1 LPHGPSGA
9 KPKHQRIAGSAATA
23 AAHLARDSTDTLGRV
38 ASRSSL
44 SVLVFLSAGGL
55 LGLGVVSL
63 WHALR
68 SAENASR
75 AEALD
80 RATTTRNDLRAVTG
94 TSKLLAIL
102 PPECRFVLEPA
113 GVRPIPEI
121 AWANPA
127 RPSPAAPSARLET
140 MLERIDELEF
150 ENGKPDEALAL
161 ARSTLTASDL
171 VDVEETTLRL
181 RAAWIA
187 HRNDRSGVRDALL
200 APLVERGGR
209 LSVSARQ
216 SLVLLLAESGA
227 ALPSWADEL
236 VCELPPA
243 RAAAMLAR
251 LRELRDSDADRTR
264 IEALAARARI
274 AAWWQAVAEIV
285 ERDRETLLARTEPWL
300 ETRGDRVLL
309 YFPYEAGGAGA
320 LLSCERLLDC
330 LRSAEPW
337 PDGLARIRWQGHV
350 ELGTRSDNAIPL
362 WPGAWVVPGG
372 PVAVGPLANPWILG
386 ALLVVLGLLLALG
399 LVLLF
404 RDVRRER
411 RAVALRNEFLT
422 SVTHELKTPLAS
434 IQMFSEM
441 LLDGRVASDERR
453 RAYYR
458 LLAGETGRLTA
469 LVDNVLDLGRIER
482 GERVYDLAPLDL
494 DSVLAEAVELFAP
507 VASSDGIVVA
517 YERSAQSVPILG
529 DKEALVQASL
539 NLMENTRKY
548 AHDSGTLDVQVGRER
563 DRVRV
568 SFRDHGPGIAEA
580 ERERIFERF
589 QRGREHNGT
598 VPGVGLGLYLA
609 RCILRAHG
617 GDVRCRTP
625 VDGGP
630 GADFVWELP
639 LHEAR
644 ETRP

>member
-1 LPHGPSGA
+1 
-9 KPKHQRIAGSAATA
+9 
-23 AAHLARDSTDTLGRV
+23 
-38 ASRSSL
+38 
-44 SVLVFLSAGGL
+44 
-55 LGLGVVSL
+55 
-63 WHALR
+63 
-68 SAENASR
+68 
-75 AEALD
+75 
-80 RATTTRNDLRAVTG
+80 
-94 TSKLLAIL
+94 
-102 PPECRFVLEPA
+102 
-113 GVRPIPEI
+113 
-121 AWANPA
+121 
-127 RPSPAAPSARLET
+127 
-140 MLERIDELEF
+140 
-150 ENGKPDEALAL
+150 
-161 ARSTLTASDL
+161 
-171 VDVEETTLRL
+171 
-181 RAAWIA
+181 
-187 HRNDRSGVRDALL
+187 
-200 APLVERGGR
+200 
-209 LSVSARQ
+209 
-216 SLVLLLAESGA
+216 
-227 ALPSWADEL
+227 
-236 VCELPPA
+236 
-243 RAAAMLAR
+243 
-251 LRELRDSDADRTR
+251 
-264 IEALAARARI
+264 
-274 AAWWQAVAEIV
+274 
-285 ERDRETLLARTEPWL
+285 
-300 ETRGDRVLL
+300 
-309 YFPYEAGGAGA
+309 
-320 LLSCERLLDC
+320 
-330 LRSAEPW
+330 
-337 PDGLARIRWQGHV
+337 
-350 ELGTRSDNAIPL
+350 
-362 WPGAWVVPGG
+362 
-372 PVAVGPLANPWILG
+372 
-386 ALLVVLGLLLALG
+386 VLGLLLALG